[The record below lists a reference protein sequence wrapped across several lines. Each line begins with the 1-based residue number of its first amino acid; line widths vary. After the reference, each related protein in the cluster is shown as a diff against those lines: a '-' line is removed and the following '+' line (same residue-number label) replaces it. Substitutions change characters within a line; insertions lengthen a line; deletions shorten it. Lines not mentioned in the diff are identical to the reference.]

1 MLLRSGEDSPI
12 KVCDLLR
19 SHVFWGAVGM
29 SDLVQQ
35 QLEILRSPL
44 RGGGEVR
51 GDLGKA
57 VLHALFLRN
66 FCRSTVG
73 SRVTLC

>member
-1 MLLRSGEDSPI
+1 
-12 KVCDLLR
+12 
-19 SHVFWGAVGM
+19 M

-44 RGGGEVR
+44 RGGEEVR

-66 FCRSTVG
+66 FCRSRVG

>member
-19 SHVFWGAVGM
+19 SHVFWGAAGM

-35 QLEILRSPL
+35 QLEILSPL
-44 RGGGEVR
+44 RGEGEVR

-66 FCRSTVG
+66 FCRSRVG